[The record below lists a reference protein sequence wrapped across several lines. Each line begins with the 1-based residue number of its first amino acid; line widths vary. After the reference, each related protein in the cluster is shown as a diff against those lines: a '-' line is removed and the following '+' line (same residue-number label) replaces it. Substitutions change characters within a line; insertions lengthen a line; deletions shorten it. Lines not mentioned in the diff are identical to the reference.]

1 MTVRFMFAII
11 AIMTTSMG
19 VAWNPDAAA
28 LDAMPIAGPTTQPI
42 GHFEFCERLPGE
54 CRPRVADRGPMKLTP
69 ETWSRLVD
77 VNRKVNLIPAMTDM
91 ERYGVE
97 EYWTYPVDAADCEDF
112 VLQKRKL
119 LMERGFSSSNLLI
132 TVVLQPDGSGH
143 AVLAVR
149 SGLGDFVL
157 DNLRAEISKW
167 SETEYTYLKRQ
178 DSRDPGKWVK
188 INDGRDTIA
197 VSGIR

>member
-1 MTVRFMFAII
+1 M
-11 AIMTTSMG
+11 
-19 VAWNPDAAA
+19 
-28 LDAMPIAGPTTQPI
+28 
-42 GHFEFCERLPGE
+42 
-54 CRPRVADRGPMKLTP
+54 
-69 ETWSRLVD
+69 
-77 VNRKVNLIPAMTDM
+77 
-91 ERYGVE
+91 
-97 EYWTYPVDAADCEDF
+97 
-112 VLQKRKL
+112 
-119 LMERGFSSSNLLI
+119 LLI
-132 TVVLQPDGSGH
+132 RSAPLQTNLPSMHAAKKPVGICH

-157 DNLRAEISKW
+157 DNLRAEIRKW